1 MRNHSELKLMLEGY
15 GLTTANILYHFP
27 DHPHLLQS
35 YVWQD
40 YDIAPDFPIL
50 VRFIDFWRKKLH
62 GPLHSI
68 TYTHRR
74 LISPNEWRSVDGEF
88 ALH

>member
-1 MRNHSELKLMLEGY
+1 MRDHSELKLMLKGY

-35 YVWQD
+35 YIWQD
-40 YDIAPDFPIL
+40 YDIAPDFPAL
-50 VRFIDFWRKKLH
+50 VHFIDFWREKLH
-62 GPLHSI
+62 GPLHSV

-74 LISPNEWRSVDGEF
+74 LISPSEWRRVDGEF